1 MVGPSPHI
9 AEALRQMGRIVDP
22 AATARLYAS
31 VPRAVPGDDVACLR
45 DLPYGE
51 DDRHRLDV
59 YRPSGLAWGQ
69 APVLVFVHGGGFVRG
84 DKAEREHIGL
94 ALARAGRVVVV
105 PNYRLAPHHGWPAG
119 AEDVAAV
126 FRWVQRQAGTHGG
139 DAGRIWLA
147 GESAGAAHVAWA
159 LLAKRF
165 LGGDRQGLA
174 GGILVSGSY
183 HPWLE
188 RQAAQALGMAPDDLR
203 NSAYFGR
210 DTDLWRQRSLVCQ
223 IDVAPFPL
231 WLSYAALDPPQFQ
244 VATGE
249 LLARLVAD
257 HGFSPGLRI
266 IEGHNHLSQIHSVGT
281 ADTSLSAL
289 LEVASAPA

>member
-1 MVGPSPHI
+1 MVGPPPDI
-9 AEALRQMGRIVDP
+9 AEALRHLGRVIDP
-22 AATARLYAS
+22 PATARLYAS
-31 VPRAVPGDDVACLR
+31 VPRPEAGEAVDCLR

-51 DDRHRLDV
+51 DERHRLDV
-59 YRPSGLAWGQ
+59 YRPRGLAPGQ
-69 APVLVFVHGGGFVRG
+69 APVLVFVHGGGFMRG

-94 ALARAGRVVVV
+94 ALARRGRVVVL
-105 PNYRLAPHHGWPAG
+105 PNHRLAPRHGWPAG

-126 FRWVQRQAGTHGG
+126 FRWVQRHAATHGG

-147 GESAGAAHVAWA
+147 GESAGATHVAWA
-159 LLAKRF
+159 LLASRF
-165 LGGDRQGLA
+165 LGGNRQGLA
-174 GGILVSGSY
+174 GGFLVSGTY

-188 RQAAQALGMAPDDLR
+188 HQAAQALGMAADDPR
-203 NSAYFGR
+203 NRAHFGA
-210 DTDLWRQRSLVCQ
+210 DPGLWRERSLVRR

-249 LLARLVAD
+249 LMARLVAD
-257 HGFSPGLRI
+257 HGFSPYLRI

-281 ADTSLSAL
+281 GDHSLSDL
-289 LEVASAPA
+289 LEAATAEG